1 MNVGAVT
8 LDGVKPYSDMPVIV
22 GPVQEGF
29 AAALGSAVS
38 ASSATP
44 GPPTGATPTPAL
56 AEGAMAGRPGGVPV
70 TTSRSGAVNTSS
82 YATVNGALT
91 TTTGRSLLTLGQMV
105 GAGAASGAV
114 TPLGVASISRPGSGV
129 APIFVPN
136 TPRAPGIAPST
147 PPART
152 SSSGAQAPEALK
164 PFGNGRIPLEMLTP
178 IGIGGHRLY
187 APAAQGFLAMRAA
200 AAAEGID
207 IGITDSYRT
216 YDQQVDLAARKGLYS
231 EGGYAAVP
239 GTSKHGW
246 GMAIDIDVDAAGQA
260 WMRANAGRF
269 GYVENVPREPWHWEF
284 IGANV

>member
-1 MNVGAVT
+1 MSVGALT
-8 LDGVKPYSDMPVIV
+8 LDGPKPYSAMPVIV
-22 GPVQEGF
+22 GPVQDGF
-29 AAALGSAVS
+29 SAALGTAVT
-38 ASSATP
+38 ASSAGQP
-44 GPPTGATPTPAL
+44 AVMPAAVPAGVPSGPPAGAVVAPPSALPTASSSSSRTGP
-56 AEGAMAGRPGGVPV
+56 
-70 TTSRSGAVNTSS
+70 VNTSS

-105 GAGAASGAV
+105 GAGAASGL
-114 TPLGVASISRPGSGV
+114 TSPLGVASITRPGAGL
-129 APIFVPN
+129 AGIT
-136 TPRAPGIAPST
+136 TPLA
-147 PPART
+147 PART
-152 SSSGAQAPEALK
+152 SSSGYQPPAALAPY
-164 PFGNGRIPLEMLTP
+164 GNGRIPLEMLTP

-187 APAAQGFLAMRAA
+187 APAAQAFMSMRAA

-231 EGGYAAVP
+231 QGGYAAVP

-269 GYVENVPREPWHWEF
+269 GFVENVPREPWHWEF
-284 IGANV
+284 IAPTA